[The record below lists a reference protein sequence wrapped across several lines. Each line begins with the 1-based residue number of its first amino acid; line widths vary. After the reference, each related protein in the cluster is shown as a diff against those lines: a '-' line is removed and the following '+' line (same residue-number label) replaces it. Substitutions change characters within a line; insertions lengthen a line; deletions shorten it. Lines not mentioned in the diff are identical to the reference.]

1 MKNLINRRSRVVSIK
16 RKDRMSK
23 DDPRLPK
30 MTIADHNWYVD
41 TGTPIEGVN
50 IDDAQIEH
58 EKNQTF
64 EESYLGQW
72 YRLTF
77 DDSENTKTE
86 E

>member
-1 MKNLINRRSRVVSIK
+1 
-16 RKDRMSK
+16 MSK

-30 MTIADHNWYVD
+30 MTIADYNWYVD
-41 TGTPIEGVN
+41 AGTPTGSSIGG
-50 IDDAQIEH
+50 IDIDNAQIEH

-77 DDSENTKTE
+77 DNSENKD
-86 E
+86 